1 MIMTT
6 QGNDTRAF
14 PGNGALLRKAAEERA
29 ALLPELPESGVSL
42 ELRQTLH
49 ELRVHQ
55 IQLEMQN
62 EELRRIQGELERSQ
76 RRYFDLYNLAPV
88 GYFSLSEAG
97 LILEANLTF
106 AGLLGKPRGELIGRN
121 PALFIH
127 HDDLDG
133 FYLHRMELSE
143 NGEPL
148 ECEVRLI
155 ARHPATAAETCIPV
169 LLSCRVLYHEEERT
183 VSVVVTDLTE
193 QKRGEERVAQR
204 TRELLES
211 ESKYRIIF
219 ENEIYGVCLFN
230 GESGELLDTNSVHDR
245 LYGYGKEELAGISV
259 YDLSGEPEVSRTA
272 AQNISRT
279 GTTFIPLRYHRK
291 KDGTLFPVEIVSGP
305 CLWQGREILFA
316 LIHDISDR
324 IAAEAQVLSANHE
337 WRSTFDTIPDLIA
350 ILDTNYRITRINRAM
365 AEFLQKSPQEA
376 LGLTCH
382 EVLHG
387 TATPPESCPH
397 RQLLEDGLEHTVEL
411 YLPKVDGWY
420 QVTTSPMRDDQGKL
434 MGSVHVAHDITSRK
448 RKEEALLVSESKYRQ
463 LHESMMDAFAKVDM
477 SGKIIESNHIYRELV
492 GYTAQEL
499 ATLTYPELTPVR
511 WRAMEARLIEEQV
524 LTQGFSDVY
533 EKEYVRKDGAIIP
546 VELRVFLLRDQKGA
560 PEAMW
565 AVVRDI
571 SARKEAQAQV
581 LEINR
586 LLDAAR
592 RQAEAANRA
601 KSEFLANMSHEIRT
615 PMNAIIGLGH
625 LALRTALTPQQR
637 DYLNNVKAAADGLLQ
652 LLNDLLDLSKIEAG
666 KLELEEI
673 PFSLQLILEHLL
685 TLVGVGAAAKGVR
698 LRFVTHPDSPPYLV
712 GDPLRLEQ
720 ILLNLLG
727 NAVKFTPCGEV
738 ELTVTPVAW
747 KGEGITMEF
756 AVRDT
761 GIGLT
766 REQISHLFHPFS
778 QADGSTTRRFGGTGL
793 GLAICRR
800 LVGLMGG
807 EIGVTSEPGKG
818 STFTC
823 TARFLRGVT
832 AAVEVEEPPDQ
843 GAIRK
848 ALKGRRILVV
858 DDQEINRQILLELL
872 AQVGALV
879 TLAADGKQAVA
890 VALASTDS
898 FDAVLMDLQ
907 MPELDGYGATLRLRE
922 RWSLEQLPIIAMT
935 AHVMKEE
942 RERCLAG
949 GMNDHLSKP
958 VNPDRLYSCLMRWL
972 RSAGGELFSD
982 ATETPLPLPES
993 SSSLLPVSIL
1003 IVAQEPGV
1011 ITRLNEMLPEECT
1024 CLAATDGPT
1033 ALELAQRSSPDLIL
1047 LDVAPPEMD
1056 GFELCRLLKE
1066 NPVTAAIPVIFM
1078 ISVSESREIA
1088 GVFGAGGA
1096 DYLTKPFNV
1105 AEVNA
1110 RVQSRFPPPLA
1121 GGGRGWGKLP

>member
-155 ARHPATAAETCIPV
+155 ARHPVTAAETCIPV

-230 GESGELLDTNSVHDR
+230 GESGVILDTNAAHDR
-245 LYGYGKEELAGISV
+245 LYGYQKEEMAGITI
-259 YDLSGEPEVSRTA
+259 YQLSAEPELSRDT
-272 AQNISRT
+272 IRSIGRT

-291 KDGTLFPVEIVSGP
+291 RDGTRFPVEIVSGP
-305 CLWQGREILFA
+305 CLWQGREIMFA

-324 IAAEAQVLSANHE
+324 IVAEAQVIRANHE

-350 ILDTNYRITRINRAM
+350 ILDTDYRITRINRAM
-365 AEFLQKSPQEA
+365 ADLLKKSPQEA

-382 EVLHG
+382 EELHG
-387 TATPPESCPH
+387 TLEPPDSCPH
-397 RQLLEDGLEHTVEL
+397 KQLLADGREHSTEL
-411 YLPKVDGWY
+411 YIPGIDGWY
-420 QVTTSPMRDDQGKL
+420 QVTASPFRDDLGKL
-434 MGSVHVAHDITSRK
+434 IGSVHVAHDITSRK
-448 RKEEALLVSESKYRQ
+448 RKEEALLNSESKYRQ
-463 LHESMMDAFAKVDM
+463 LHESMMDAFVKVEM
-477 SGKIIESNHIYRELV
+477 SGKIIESNHVYRELV
-492 GYTAQEL
+492 GYSAGEL
-499 ATLTYPELTPVR
+499 ATLTYRELTPVR
-511 WRAMEARLIEEQV
+511 WHAMEARLVEEQI
-524 LTQGFSDVY
+524 LAQGFSDVY
-533 EKEYVRKDGAIIP
+533 EKEYFRKDGAIVP
-546 VELRVFLLRDQKGA
+546 VELRTYLLRDEKGE

-571 SARKEAQAQV
+571 SARKEFEAQLLNV
-581 LEINR
+581 NR
-586 LLDAAR
+586 QLDAAR
-592 RQAEAANRA
+592 RQSEAANQA

-625 LALRTALTPQQR
+625 LALRTVMTRQQR
-637 DYLNNVKAAADGLLQ
+637 DYLNKIKVAADSLLQ

-673 PFSLQLILEHLL
+673 PFSLQVILEHLL
-685 TLVGVGAAAKGVR
+685 MLVGVGAAAKGVR
-698 LRFVTHPDSPPYLV
+698 LRLTTHPDTPPYLV

-720 ILLNLLG
+720 VLLNLLG
-727 NAVKFTPCGEV
+727 NAIKFTPCGEV
-738 ELTVTPVAW
+738 ELTVTPVARE
-747 KGEGITMEF
+747 GEGITLKF

-766 REQISHLFHPFS
+766 GEQISHLFHPFT

-800 LVGLMGG
+800 LVSLMEG
-807 EIGVTSEPGKG
+807 EIGVTSEPGQG

-823 TARFLRGVT
+823 TAHFLQGVVPVT
-832 AAVEVEEPPDQ
+832 APEEPSDQ
-843 GAIRK
+843 AVVRSV
-848 ALKGRRILVV
+848 LQGRRILVA
-858 DDQEINRQILLELL
+858 DDQEVNRQILQELL
-872 AQVGALV
+872 EQAGALV
-879 TLAADGKQAVA
+879 SLAADGREAVA
-890 VALASTDS
+890 MALGSTGV

-907 MPELDGYGATLRLRE
+907 MPELDGYEATLRLRE

-949 GMNDHLSKP
+949 GMNDHLAKP
-958 VNPDRLYSCLMRWL
+958 VNPDLLYGCLMRWL

-1011 ITRLNEMLPEECT
+1011 ITRLNGMLPDEYT
-1024 CLAATDGPT
+1024 CLAATDDST

-1078 ISVSESREIA
+1078 ISCGMA
-1088 GVFGAGGA
+1088 
-1096 DYLTKPFNV
+1096 
-1105 AEVNA
+1105 
-1110 RVQSRFPPPLA
+1110 
-1121 GGGRGWGKLP
+1121 